1 MKTTR
6 VPPSAKVIAAALPRI
21 NPKMT
26 TAGRTS
32 ISVCQAR
39 DWVRYFAG
47 VGLIR
52 PAKGPKL
59 NRYVTSVAT
68 DSKEET

>member
-1 MKTTR
+1 M
-6 VPPSAKVIAAALPRI
+6 AAALPRM
-21 NPKMT
+21 NPKTT
-26 TAGRTS
+26 TAGRTIPVS
-32 ISVCQAR
+32 QAR

-52 PAKGPKL
+52 PAKGRKL